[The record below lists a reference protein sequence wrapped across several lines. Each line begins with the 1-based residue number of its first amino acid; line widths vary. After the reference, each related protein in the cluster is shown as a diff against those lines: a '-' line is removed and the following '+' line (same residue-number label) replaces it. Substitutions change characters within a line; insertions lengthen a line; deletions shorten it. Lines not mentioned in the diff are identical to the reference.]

1 MIILYYLILF
11 MILSVSGKDK
21 KKDSKVIFNL
31 IYSLSKSD
39 IISSQTKKIKSVF
52 ATDEVKA
59 RNNDQRVSSQPDL
72 SYPNTN
78 GKNPNFLNNEIAETN
93 NVVQK
98 EISPEKNKLQSR
110 SFEENEEWEI
120 EETGEKENF
129 KNIAE
134 TIVHASNQKNFQIN
148 LDELINKPISQ
159 YQQKKN
165 EFSEKNVDLSKKE
178 NHDSFFEYFKYE
190 DKLRYENKN
199 NNQLPKQVISEIH
212 QEILDVSSAKNPFFE
227 INNNEKLG
235 SPPDKIPVSM
245 KIKVSFVA
253 EKSKTPFEQL
263 EASKKRESK
272 LRNLRNFSYR
282 HLHLLLIDDKYFLDS
297 FYPLF
302 SICRYNS
309 VTNPKIKRILLLALT
324 FQIYM
329 LFSGIFFYYSV
340 QFIFRIYLKILS

>member
-39 IISSQTKKIKSVF
+39 IISSQTKKIKSDF
-52 ATDEVKA
+52 AIDEVKA
-59 RNNDQRVSSQPDL
+59 QNNDQRVSSQPDL
-72 SYPNTN
+72 SYSNTN
-78 GKNPNFLNNEIAETN
+78 GKNPNILNNEIAEAN

-120 EETGEKENF
+120 EDTGEKENF

-148 LDELINKPISQ
+148 LDELINKPNSQ

-165 EFSEKNVDLSKKE
+165 DFSEKNVDLSKKE
-178 NHDSFFEYFKYE
+178 SHDSFFEYFKYE
-190 DKLRYENKN
+190 DKLRYENK

-212 QEILDVSSAKNPFFE
+212 QEILDVSSAKKPSFE
-227 INNNEKLG
+227 INNNERIC
-235 SPPDKIPVSM
+235 SPDKIPVSM

-302 SICRYNS
+302 SIFRYNS
-309 VTNPKIKRILLLALT
+309 ATNPKIKRILLLALT

-340 QFIFRIYLKILS
+340 